1 MGTSLPTL
9 YTRTMSSFN
18 VADAKVYFVLGGPG
32 AGKGTQCAS
41 LVEEFGFTH
50 LSAGDLLRAERD
62 TGSEVAEL
70 INNYIREGLIVPKE
84 ITIGLLK
91 TAMEKAANS
100 AGYLIDGF
108 PRALD
113 QWTAFEETVVPAK
126 YGLYFVC
133 SEEELERRLLERARR
148 LAGSTTTSSP
158 SRSGSRP
165 SRTPRSLSSTVS
177 ASRAVSRRSTRPSLS
192 TRSTPLSVTFL
203 S

>member
-1 MGTSLPTL
+1 M
-9 YTRTMSSFN
+9 
-18 VADAKVYFVLGGPG
+18 
-32 AGKGTQCAS
+32 
-41 LVEEFGFTH
+41 EEFGFTH

-91 TAMEKAANS
+91 TAMEKSANS

-113 QWTAFEETVVPAK
+113 QWTAFEDTVVPAK

-133 SEEELERRLLERARR
+133 SEEELERRLLERGKTSGRVDDNIESIKKRFKTFQDTSLPVIEGLREQGR
-148 LAGSTTTSSP
+148 LQEVDSSLPVDEVYASVRDFFTTQ
-158 SRSGSRP
+158 GQD
-165 SRTPRSLSSTVS
+165 
-177 ASRAVSRRSTRPSLS
+177 AE
-192 TRSTPLSVTFL
+192 
-203 S
+203 